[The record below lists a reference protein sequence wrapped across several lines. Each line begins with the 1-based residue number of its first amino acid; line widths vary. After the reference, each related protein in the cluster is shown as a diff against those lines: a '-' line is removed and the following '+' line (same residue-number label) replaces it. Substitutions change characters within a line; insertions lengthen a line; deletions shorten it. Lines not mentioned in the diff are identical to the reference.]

1 MLFLL
6 QCVFHVRILRHEL
19 RHSSYQIS
27 YWRVRDASFVG
38 LDFRVLQKVLIK
50 SSLALRLVAINSV
63 VDDTLHWQTFEM
75 HCFR

>member
-50 SSLALRLVAINSV
+50 SSLALRLVAINSG
-63 VDDTLHWQTFEM
+63 
-75 HCFR
+75 